1 MEAKKGA
8 LVNSYIKVEWGT
20 AKFESKNGVEHII
33 VFTSIFIYKSSL
45 VVINFTIL
53 LCRIIHLY
61 STPPLFYSSSY
72 QFFNLLLHFYQP
84 FLFIFTSF
92 LSTTFY
98 LIMSLFPSIYASS
111 FYFVSSHPHS
121 LSYIY
126 IYIYIYISFFSG
138 FFKIY

>member
-84 FLFIFTSF
+84 FLLVFTFF
-92 LSTTFY
+92 LLTTLY
-98 LIMSLFPSIYASS
+98 LIMLLFPFILASS
-111 FYFVSSHPHS
+111 FYFVSSLSHS
-121 LSYIY
+121 LSYI
-126 IYIYIYISFFSG
+126 FFL
-138 FFKIY
+138 FLVDF

>member
-72 QFFNLLLHFYQP
+72 
-84 FLFIFTSF
+84 
-92 LSTTFY
+92 
-98 LIMSLFPSIYASS
+98 
-111 FYFVSSHPHS
+111 
-121 LSYIY
+121 
-126 IYIYIYISFFSG
+126 
-138 FFKIY
+138 